1 MRAILLAAITVL
13 SSLVSGNVCGST
25 VTRIDALNL
34 HHNGSLLESRGPDV
48 CVTFS
53 VGAGT
58 GCGWMCSYCAS
69 QLGTN
74 NYYFT
79 DGVCKYNT
87 GEGCV
92 GNPQAN
98 KQYTCCTA

>member
-1 MRAILLAAITVL
+1 MRAILLLAITAL
-13 SSLVSGNVCGST
+13 STLVCYGSAT
-25 VTRIDALNL
+25 TRIDALNL
-34 HHNGSLLESRGPDV
+34 HHNGSLVESSGPNS

-53 VGAGT
+53 VGTGT

-79 DGVCKYNT
+79 DGVCKYAT
-87 GEGCV
+87 GQGCV

-98 KQYTCCTA
+98 TQYTCCAA